1 MNDAAIHA
9 RDLRKSYRSH
19 QALKGVS
26 FDLEPGQM
34 MALLGHNGA
43 GKTTLMKLILGL
55 IQPDTGTL
63 SVLGGVPSDPRQ
75 RQQLAIG
82 YLPEQVSLYPQL
94 TGEELLTYFAD
105 LRGVSRSRV
114 GELLAELDLAPFAC
128 RPVGQYSKGMRQR
141 LGLAQALLGEPRL
154 LLMDEPTVGLDPN
167 SSAYLYH
174 CLNQQV
180 ARGCAVVVCTHEL
193 TLIEP
198 HFHHALIMAQG
209 QVMASGDLATL
220 RTAAGLK
227 TRIALAD
234 PSDRI
239 GRDDQLAPLWDE
251 ASQSLWVSPE
261 HKARTIARLTGIHGL
276 LDFTVTAPSLPDV
289 YHHHQSRLGAAL

>member
-1 MNDAAIHA
+1 MNDVAIHA
-9 RDLRKSYRSH
+9 RDLRKSYRGH

-26 FDLEPGQM
+26 FELAPGKM

-55 IQPDTGTL
+55 LSPDGGTL
-63 SVLGGVPSDPRQ
+63 SVLGRLPSDPKQRRQ
-75 RQQLAIG
+75 MAIG
-82 YLPEQVSLYPQL
+82 YLPEQVSLYPQM
-94 TGEELLTYFAD
+94 TGEELLGYFAD
-105 LRGVSRSRV
+105 LRGVDRRRV

-180 ARGCAVVVCTHEL
+180 QRGCAVVVCTHEL

-198 HFHHALIMAQG
+198 HFDQALIMAQG
-209 QVMASGDLATL
+209 QVLASGDLATL
-220 RTAAGLK
+220 RRAAGLK
-227 TRIALAD
+227 TRIMLGQPTDRVTRDAL
-234 PSDRI
+234 
-239 GRDDQLAPLWDE
+239 LAPHWDE
-251 ASQSLWVSPE
+251 ASQSLWVSAE
-261 HKARTIARLTGIHGL
+261 MKTRAIARLTGVHGL
-276 LDFTVTAPSLPDV
+276 LDFTVTAPSLPEV
-289 YHHHQSRLGAAL
+289 YHHHQSCLGAAL

>member
-1 MNDAAIHA
+1 MNDAAIYA
-9 RDLRKSYRSH
+9 RDVHKSYRGH

-26 FDLEPGQM
+26 FELAPGSM

-55 IQPDTGTL
+55 LSPDAGTL
-63 SVLGGVPSDPRQ
+63 SVLGRIPSEPRQ

-82 YLPEQVSLYPQL
+82 YLPEQVSLYPHL

-105 LRGVSRSRV
+105 LRGVDRRRV

-141 LGLAQALLGEPRL
+141 LGLAQALLGEPKL

-180 ARGCAVVVCTHEL
+180 ERGCAVVVCTHEL

-198 HFHHALIMAQG
+198 HFDHALIMAQG
-209 QVMASGDLATL
+209 QVLASGDLATL
-220 RTAAGLK
+220 RHAAGLK
-227 TRIALAD
+227 TRITVAQA
-234 PSDRI
+234 SERI
-239 GRDDQLAPLWDE
+239 RQDDQLAQHWDE
-251 ASQSLWVSPE
+251 ASQSLWVSAEQKPR
-261 HKARTIARLTGIHGL
+261 AIARLTGVHGL
-276 LDFTVTAPSLPDV
+276 LDFTVTAPSLPEV
-289 YHHHQSRLGAAL
+289 YHHHQSTLGAPL

>member
-1 MNDAAIHA
+1 MTDAAICA
-9 RDLRKSYRSH
+9 RDLRKSYRNH

-26 FDLEPGQM
+26 FELAPGRM

-55 IQPDTGTL
+55 IKPDSGTL
-63 SVLGGVPSDPRQ
+63 NVLGFTPSDPQERQ
-75 RQQLAIG
+75 KMAIG

-105 LRGVSRSRV
+105 LRGVDRRRV
-114 GELLAELDLAPFAC
+114 GELLAELNLAPFAC

-198 HFHHALIMAQG
+198 HFHQALIMAQG

-220 RTAAGLK
+220 RKAAGLK
-227 TRIALAD
+227 TRIAVAD
-234 PSDRI
+234 VNERI
-239 GRDDQLAPLWDE
+239 FRDDQLAPHWDD
-251 ASQSLWVSPE
+251 ASQSLWVTPDQ
-261 HKARTIARLTGIHGL
+261 KTGTIARLTGVHGM
-276 LDFTVTAPSLPDV
+276 LDFTVSAPSLTEV
-289 YHHHQSRLGAAL
+289 YHHHQSRLGALL